1 MNLNI
6 NDAQK
11 LLVARL
17 EDAFKRAERGE
28 LVCGNFLSPG
38 EAAFA
43 LAYLKETRRADRT
56 FFYGGYKDAERRRL
70 FVLPT
75 FLADMDGS
83 PEEKAKTYFPEEF
96 TDSVRAVLIKGSMYR
111 ALSHRDY
118 LGSILALGIDRAT
131 VGDIAILDDHS
142 AVIFCTSKIH
152 EFLMHSI
159 DRIASD
165 KVTVKEYAPDGEL
178 EVKKS
183 FMPISDTVA
192 SDRLDCVVAALT
204 NLSRDKAQNLI
215 RSGLCELDYLPE
227 TRCDRQITPPCTVT
241 ARGYGKYNILSFDG
255 ETRRGRLRL
264 IAQKYV

>member
-28 LVCGNFLSPG
+28 LVCGNFMSPG
-38 EAAFA
+38 ETAFV
-43 LAYLKETRRADRT
+43 LAYLKETRRADRA
-56 FFYGGYKDAERRRL
+56 FFHGGYVDAERRRL
-70 FVLPT
+70 LVLPA

-83 PEEKAKTYFPEEF
+83 PAEKAEMYFPEEF
-96 TDSVRAVLIKGSMYR
+96 SDAVKAVLIKGSSYR
-111 ALSHRDY
+111 ELSHRDY
-118 LGSILALGIDRAT
+118 LGSILALGIDRVAI
-131 VGDIAILDDHS
+131 GDIVILDGHS
-142 AVIFCTSKIH
+142 AVVFCTSKIQ
-152 EFLMHSI
+152 EFLLHSI
-159 DRIASD
+159 GRIASD
-165 KVTVKEYAPDGEL
+165 KVTVKEYTHNGEL
-178 EVKKS
+178 EIKKS

-204 NLSRDKAQNLI
+204 NLSREKAQNLI

-255 ETRRGRLRL
+255 ET
-264 IAQKYV
+264 